1 MNEAERNFILKN
13 FSEYYKKAEI
23 SVPSIEQREFGIGGF
38 QKKIEARHMGFP
50 NNGAL
55 KNYLIGNTPL
65 YISHSIAYYK
75 YPEATPMENK
85 EWGGG
90 DLVFDLDMHA
100 GMFMKEEEIEKVRDD
115 AISLLEQLQ
124 ADFGIKKEEMM
135 VVFSGGRGFHI
146 HVRSPE
152 YRMLGGDE
160 RREIADYLGG
170 IGLNYKKFF
179 APPDENKRIWGPKRT
194 DWGYRG
200 RLCKLVEKA
209 LQEKPAL
216 IHGRL
221 KKEEE
226 AAKLRS
232 CMEDGNWS
240 KTTISDIV
248 DRLEKVS
255 EGLKMDTINVDA
267 GVTIDTKRLIRV
279 PNTLHGSTGLAAKKL
294 DTLEGFNPYNDAVAF
309 GDEPVKIRAVLD
321 LPEQEFSNKTME
333 KMKKEEEKEVPKSYA
348 IYLILKGAAVI
359 SSRQASR

>member
-1 MNEAERNFILKN
+1 MNEAERKFVLHS
-13 FSEYYKKAEI
+13 FSEYYRRAEI
-23 SVPSIEQREFGIGGF
+23 SVTSIEQREFGIGGF
-38 QKKIEARHMGFP
+38 QKKIEARHMGFT
-50 NNGAL
+50 NSESL
-55 KNYLIGNTPL
+55 RNYLVNNSPL
-65 YISHSIAYYK
+65 YISYSIAYYK

-85 EWGGG
+85 EWMGG

-100 GMFMKEEEIEKVRDD
+100 GLFMKKEEIEKVRND
-115 AISLLEQLQ
+115 AISLIEQLQ
-124 ADFGIKKEEMM
+124 ADFGIRREEMTI
-135 VVFSGGRGFHI
+135 VFSGGRGFHI

-170 IGLNYKKFF
+170 IGLDYRKFF
-179 APPDENKRIWGPKRT
+179 EKVDRYRISGPKKS

-200 RLCKLVEKA
+200 RLCLLAEKTLA
-209 LQEKPAL
+209 ERPQL

-248 DRLEKVS
+248 ERLGKAA
-255 EGLKMDTINVDA
+255 EGLKTDTINVDT

-294 DTLEGFNPYNDAVAF
+294 DSLEGFDPYNDAAAF
-309 GDEPVKIRAVLD
+309 GDEPVGIKALLD
-321 LPEQEFSNKTME
+321 LPEQEFLNRTME

-348 IYLILKGAAVI
+348 MYLILKGAALI
-359 SSRQASR
+359 SSRAPSR